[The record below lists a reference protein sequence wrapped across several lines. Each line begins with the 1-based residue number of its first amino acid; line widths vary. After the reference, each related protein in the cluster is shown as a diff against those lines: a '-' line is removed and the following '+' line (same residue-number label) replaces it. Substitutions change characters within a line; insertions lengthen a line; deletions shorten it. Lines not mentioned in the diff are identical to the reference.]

1 MGERGQVPARWR
13 RYCAGVGA
21 VWLGWAWLAM
31 AAGAGLAAAA
41 ERVNSAYIS
50 VTPAASAA
58 LWVAKEVG
66 LFERNGLQV
75 SLIFISSTTRGV
87 QALLAG
93 ETPLV
98 ESGGPAVIHA
108 RLGGTDVVMVAGTV
122 NVLPYYLVTTPDIR
136 TPADLK
142 GQIGANHIPGTTAE
156 FALRLGLRGLGLDPA
171 NDVTLRVIGGSM
183 DRMVALQRGLAKFT
197 VTTEPGKVLAERLG
211 FRILVDFATLRIPF
225 QHTGI
230 ATTRRFVESH
240 PDTIRRYVRAVAQAI
255 HVYKTQKERAI
266 QIMRKY
272 SRVESLPVL
281 EGSYEWHQKFFQE
294 SPLPSL
300 EAFRRTLQEIGRTQ
314 PAASRADPQEFVEL
328 RFARELEESGFIRQL
343 YGR

>member
-1 MGERGQVPARWR
+1 MKGQGR
-13 RYCAGVGA
+13 GVGGRRRKVIA
-21 VWLGWAWLAM
+21 AGLVWLGWAGIGAV
-31 AAGAGLAAAA
+31 AGPGVAGAA
-41 ERVNSAYIS
+41 ERINTAYIS
-50 VTPAASAA
+50 VTPSASAA
-58 LWVAKEVG
+58 LWVAKDAG
-66 LFERNGLQV
+66 LFERNGLQANV
-75 SLIFISSTTRGV
+75 IFIFGTTRGI

-108 RLGGTDVVMVAGTV
+108 RLGGADVVMVAGTV
-122 NVLPYYLVTTPDIR
+122 GVLPYYLVTTPDIR

-142 GQIGANHIPGTTAE
+142 GKVGANHIPGTTAE
-156 FALRLGLRGLGLDPA
+156 FALRFGLRGLGLDPA
-171 NDVTLRVIGGSM
+171 SDVTLQVIGGSM
-183 DRMVALQRGLAKFT
+183 DRMIALQRGMAKFT
-197 VTTEPGKVLAERLG
+197 VTTEPGKVLAEKLG
-211 FRILVDFATLRIPF
+211 FRILVDFASLKIPF
-225 QHTGI
+225 QQTGI
-230 ATTRRFVESH
+230 ATTRRFAESR
-240 PDTIRRYVRAVAQAI
+240 PDTVRRYIRAVAQAI

-272 SRVESLPVL
+272 SRMENLAVL

-294 SPLPSL
+294 SPLPSV

-314 PAASRADPQEFVEL
+314 PAALRADPQEFVDL